1 MYEAFR
7 RLKFAALHLQHH
19 RQSTT
24 AAARGKRAVTLSHGR
39 DSQGTPDAVPSV
51 CASSWSVLVG
61 PRHNDFR
68 DDQLTSGSIVGS
80 LTVSQSHRMPEHT
93 PELEGQP

>member
-7 RLKFAALHLQHH
+7 RQKFAAPHLQHH

-24 AAARGKRAVTLSHGR
+24 AAARGKRAVTLSHDR
-39 DSQGTPDAVPSV
+39 DSLGIPDAMPNV

-68 DDQLTSGSIVGS
+68 DDQVTSDSIADS